1 MATPQNWSA
10 RQRYLLSIGGVV
22 VITLLL
28 TRLTPLHETNIALIY
43 LLVVL
48 ISATTVGLV
57 PAILASVLAFLA
69 FNFFFVPPLHT
80 LVVATPEDFVRLLTF
95 LAVAVVTSTLAS
107 RARAQADTAQRSAD
121 ELASLYGLSQALS
134 AEVTLERVL
143 PLLAETTVRLVNVPM
158 CSVLI
163 YDENGF
169 LAERTVAGTPP
180 PPPTRTLDTFLR
192 AGPRVLGVLRVAQ
205 RSMREELSATEQKR
219 LETIA
224 AQLVLVLER
233 AQLAEE
239 AARMRAQAE
248 AERVKGALLSS
259 VSHDLRTP
267 LAVIK
272 GAVTN
277 LLDES
282 VAWDVATRHEL
293 LNAVDTETDR
303 LNRLV
308 GNLLEM
314 SRIESGAL
322 HPARDWHDIAE
333 LLADV
338 AERMRARFTEHSVT
352 LSAPPDLPLVQISY
366 TQIDQVLT
374 NLLEN
379 AQKYTPPGTP
389 IELCAELADDAIRIT
404 VRDYGPGIPAGMHS
418 RIFEKFVRAA
428 APERHADGTGLG
440 LAICKGIIEAH
451 GGQIWAEAAPGG
463 GAAFVFTLPLPPDEQ
478 PTSALDLAE
487 AEVASSV

>member
-1 MATPQNWSA
+1 M
-10 RQRYLLSIGGVV
+10 
-22 VITLLL
+22 
-28 TRLTPLHETNIALIY
+28 
-43 LLVVL
+43 
-48 ISATTVGLV
+48 
-57 PAILASVLAFLA
+57 
-69 FNFFFVPPLHT
+69 
-80 LVVATPEDFVRLLTF
+80 
-95 LAVAVVTSTLAS
+95 
-107 RARAQADTAQRSAD
+107 
-121 ELASLYGLSQALS
+121 
-134 AEVTLERVL
+134 
-143 PLLAETTVRLVNVPM
+143 
-158 CSVLI
+158 
-163 YDENGF
+163 
-169 LAERTVAGTPP
+169 AGTPP

-205 RSMREELSATEQKR
+205 RSMREELSAAEQKR

-224 AQLVLVLER
+224 ALLVLVLER

-308 GNLLEM
+308 GNLLEV
-314 SRIESGAL
+314 SRVESGAL
-322 HPARDWHDIAE
+322 RPPRAWHDIAE

-389 IELCAELADDAIRIT
+389 I
-404 VRDYGPGIPAGMHS
+404 
-418 RIFEKFVRAA
+418 
-428 APERHADGTGLG
+428 
-440 LAICKGIIEAH
+440 
-451 GGQIWAEAAPGG
+451 
-463 GAAFVFTLPLPPDEQ
+463 
-478 PTSALDLAE
+478 
-487 AEVASSV
+487 

>member
-1 MATPQNWSA
+1 
-10 RQRYLLSIGGVV
+10 
-22 VITLLL
+22 
-28 TRLTPLHETNIALIY
+28 
-43 LLVVL
+43 
-48 ISATTVGLV
+48 
-57 PAILASVLAFLA
+57 
-69 FNFFFVPPLHT
+69 
-80 LVVATPEDFVRLLTF
+80 
-95 LAVAVVTSTLAS
+95 
-107 RARAQADTAQRSAD
+107 
-121 ELASLYGLSQALS
+121 
-134 AEVTLERVL
+134 
-143 PLLAETTVRLVNVPM
+143 
-158 CSVLI
+158 I

-205 RSMREELSATEQKR
+205 RSMREELSAAEQKR

-389 IELCAELADDAIRIT
+389 IELRAELADDAIRIT